1 MKAAG
6 TLIPILFL
14 AIITVAVW
22 YISRRSAWMFNIRP
36 LWCYIFF
43 AILTFCSFSAVL
55 GYGSSST
62 SGEFMHYVTVTLCY
76 ICGILIILLLALLFT
91 DLVNLIYPLSKRIF
105 ASSTIVLTTIVALYG
120 FLHAANPKLKSVEI
134 ELPKLSEEISA
145 IQLSDIHLG
154 HFRSGAHLQ
163 KIVDIVNSTDA
174 KIVLITGD
182 LFDSHYN
189 LSPATLEPFK
199 SLKIPA
205 FFVDGNHDG
214 YTEIKRIKQ
223 MVADCGVAVLNNQAV
238 ECCGVEITGFAM
250 PPITSATMHAVQGD
264 SIIRGYLDSVELS
277 KELPSI
283 VLHHS
288 PVGAEHIA
296 KAGADLYLSG
306 HTHGGQFFPMTL
318 FNSYFFDYNRG
329 LYRLGNL
336 QIYVSEGSGT
346 FGIPMRFGTDSEIT
360 LLKLKPKQ

>member
-1 MKAAG
+1 
-6 TLIPILFL
+6 
-14 AIITVAVW
+14 
-22 YISRRSAWMFNIRP
+22 
-36 LWCYIFF
+36 
-43 AILTFCSFSAVL
+43 
-55 GYGSSST
+55 
-62 SGEFMHYVTVTLCY
+62 
-76 ICGILIILLLALLFT
+76 
-91 DLVNLIYPLSKRIF
+91 
-105 ASSTIVLTTIVALYG
+105 
-120 FLHAANPKLKSVEI
+120 
-134 ELPKLSEEISA
+134 
-145 IQLSDIHLG
+145 
-154 HFRSGAHLQ
+154 
-163 KIVDIVNSTDA
+163 
-174 KIVLITGD
+174 
-182 LFDSHYN
+182 
-189 LSPATLEPFK
+189 
-199 SLKIPA
+199 
-205 FFVDGNHDG
+205 
-214 YTEIKRIKQ
+214 
-223 MVADCGVAVLNNQAV
+223 MVADCGVTVLNNQAV

-318 FNSYFFDYNRG
+318 FNSHFFDYNRG

-360 LLKLKPKQ
+360 LLKLKPKH